1 MRKLAV
7 TVVAAATMLLAGSLA
22 CKADPAWSTGTAIPK
37 AAKNFSPIQEAA
49 CQGAGPHCPPG
60 FTWTCGGGRCWCRPC
75 R

>member
-7 TVVAAATMLLAGSLA
+7 TVMAAATILLVGSLA
-22 CKADPAWSTGTAIPK
+22 SKADPASSTGTAIPK

-49 CQGAGPHCPPG
+49 CRGFGPHCPPG

-75 R
+75 M